1 MGTYLKFYDNG
12 ASMEVGENLETGNI
26 SFETEY
32 GNDEGSNLSID
43 LTKEEV
49 QELIEFLTKKVKGM
63 K

>member
-12 ASMEVGENLETGNI
+12 ASMEVVENLETGNI

-43 LTKEEV
+43 LTKEEA
-49 QELIEFLTKKVKGM
+49 QELIKFLTKKIKGM
-63 K
+63 D